1 MTPAR
6 LPRSLHDQAGMIG
19 KIALLWIVGLLLA
32 GVLILDALS
41 IVLTT
46 FKLSNTAQAA
56 ASTAAT
62 TYKNLGDVTKACD
75 AAELD
80 VLHDNLAVPQGEA
93 WCKVNAT
100 RRRHDLAAHDRLQP
114 RPRTAV
120 VHRGL
125 HEDLGQGDRRAVV
138 VVACSS

>member
-41 IVLTT
+41 IALTT

-93 WCKVNAT
+93 WCKVNASGVAT
-100 RRRHDLAAHDRLQP
+100 ISLRTTASSLALGRLSFTEDFTKISVKE
-114 RPRTAV
+114 TA
-120 VHRGL
+120 
-125 HEDLGQGDRRAVV
+125 EP
-138 VVACSS
+138 SSL

>member
-19 KIALLWIVGLLLA
+19 KIALLWIVGLLLV
-32 GVLILDALS
+32 GLLILDALS

-56 ASTAAT
+56 ATTAAT
-62 TYKNLGDVTKACD
+62 TYKNLQSVQKACD

-80 VLHDNLAVPQGEA
+80 VLRDNLQPPQGEA
-93 WCKVNAT
+93 WCKVDASTGVAT
-100 RRRHDLAAHDRLQP
+100 ISLHTTASSLVIGRLSFTEDYTKISVKE
-114 RPRTAV
+114 TA
-120 VHRGL
+120 
-125 HEDLGQGDRRAVV
+125 EP
-138 VVACSS
+138 SSL